1 MCREIAAIDKRPS
14 RGAAPA
20 VIVLMICFFALFAAG
35 CASMSGVKTDAGRWE
50 GSIELKNIAVA
61 PFKKI
66 SSPDP
71 SQRFMRCPLSG
82 AFLRTGDIQG
92 DAPGIV
98 ADILVGELKAQR
110 KYVLITPDR
119 VEGIYR
125 RISAISFQDS
135 VREKL
140 RKTGEEL
147 EVDAILAG
155 YVFCYTERKGYP
167 YAVEQ
172 PASAV
177 FCVHLL
183 RVRDGVTLWKGAFD
197 KTQSSLMENLFEAGS
212 FFRGGGKWVTVQE
225 LSREGMESL
234 LKTFPNVE

>member
-1 MCREIAAIDKRPS
+1 
-14 RGAAPA
+14 
-20 VIVLMICFFALFAAG
+20 
-35 CASMSGVKTDAGRWE
+35 
-50 GSIELKNIAVA
+50 
-61 PFKKI
+61 
-66 SSPDP
+66 
-71 SQRFMRCPLSG
+71 MRCPLSG

-98 ADILVGELKAQR
+98 VDILVAELKAQR

-155 YVFCYTERKGYP
+155 YVFCYTERKGYT

-183 RVRDGVTLWKGAFD
+183 RVRDGVTLWNGTFD
-197 KTQSSLMENLFEAGS
+197 KTQSSLMENLFEVGS
-212 FFRGGGKWVTVQE
+212 FFRGGGKWVTVRE